1 MRSNC
6 CAPAVLNTAGAH
18 FLRELVTLPTGFPDV
33 QNSMSNRRE
42 FLRQTAL
49 LGASPWLPEV
59 TASAPFY
66 AAPAEHGQSSRPAA
80 STGAVILE
88 NPDMRLVIDRT
99 GVAQSLIHK
108 PTGQECLAVHRNVP
122 MFTVTQ
128 YRPYD
133 NELQLSYT
141 AKPTQFPAEKISRE
155 GDQLIVSFAL
165 VGYDAVIRVKTT
177 DAYISFQLE
186 RLDYRGYTSLRPKIK
201 TPIDE
206 TVFVQLPVRNREH
219 VGQWLNVLWDADVAV
234 NLLAT
239 DHSTRVDAV
248 PHEGYHLMSAGG
260 VDAIQI
266 DGIGAALITAK
277 PDKLLDRIAAVE
289 EDYDLPRGAESR
301 RRQEYKYSYYEMLE
315 GTPQTIDRHV
325 GFAKMAGFRALDVYY
340 RAFARTSGHF
350 PWRPEY
356 PNGIEDVKAVVQT
369 ISRAGMVPGVHIH
382 YNKADK
388 ADAYITPRPDPRLN
402 LTLDFTLGVALDASS
417 SVVTILEN
425 PRRCT
430 LDDGRRILKIENEL
444 IAYERFTKTAP
455 YHFLNCQRGFL
466 GSQPSSYAVGSRVGQ
481 LDVDTWPIFVRLTQN
496 TDIQQEV
503 AERLASLYKNAGFQF
518 VYFDGAEDVPGP
530 DYWYTV
536 SRAQWIVYKSLDP
549 KPLFGEGAC
558 KSHFSWHIL
567 TRGNAFDTFKPEV
580 LKDAVRA
587 YPAAEAPMAAKDFTS
602 INFGWVGYWIPG
614 KDTIGTQPD
623 MLEYVSS
630 RAAAWDC
637 PVSLSPKLESL
648 DSHARTADNLEVLRR
663 WEDVRIQGWL
673 TKQQKLSLRNLRQE
687 HILLLDERGQ
697 FELVPYD
704 EITKVAG
711 ADRPGRA
718 FVFERPGG
726 SVYVVFWHISGQAI
740 ISLPLP
746 AKQIQYMKELGKP
759 LRVQAEGKSARLPL
773 SDRRYLRCTG
783 ITRAEVVSAFQEAK
797 IEEIHPPQGQSR
809 G

>member
-1 MRSNC
+1 MFDNQ
-6 CAPAVLNTAGAH
+6 T
-18 FLRELVTLPTGFPDV
+18 LRVNISSLPTGFPGL
-33 QNSMSNRRE
+33 QTNSMSNRRE

-49 LGASPWLPEV
+49 LGVSPWLPAAR
-59 TASAPFY
+59 TSASFY
-66 AAPAEHGQSSRPAA
+66 AAEAAHGQSSGPAA
-80 STGAVILE
+80 STGAIILE
-88 NPDMRLVIDRT
+88 NSDTRLVIGGT
-99 GVAQSLIHK
+99 GVAESLIHK
-108 PTGQECLAVHRNVP
+108 PTGQECLAVNRNIS

-141 AKPTQFPAEKISRE
+141 AKPTHFPVNKIRRE
-155 GDQLIVSFAL
+155 GEHLIVSFAL
-165 VGYDAVIRVKTT
+165 VGYEAVIRVKTT

-186 RLDYRGYTSLRPKIK
+186 RLDYKGYTSLRPKIK
-201 TPIDE
+201 TLIDE
-206 TVFVQLPVRNREH
+206 TVFVQLPIRNREH
-219 VGQWLNVLWDADVAV
+219 VGQWLNVLWDDDVAV

-239 DHSTRVDAV
+239 DHYTRVDAIQC
-248 PHEGYHLMSAGG
+248 EGYHLMLAGG

-266 DGIGAALITAK
+266 EGIGAALITTT

-315 GTPQTIDRHV
+315 GTPQTIDRHI
-325 GFAKMAGFRALDVYY
+325 GFAKMAGFRAMDVYY
-340 RAFARTSGHF
+340 RAFAKTSGHF

-356 PNGIEDVKAVVQT
+356 PNGMEDVKAVVQK
-369 ISRAGMVPGVHIH
+369 ISQASIVPGLHIH

-388 ADAYITPRPDPRLN
+388 EDAYVTPRPDPRLN
-402 LTLDFTLGVALDASS
+402 LTLDFTLGLALDASS
-417 SVVTILEN
+417 SVITILED

-455 YHFLNCQRGFL
+455 YQFLNCQRGFL

-481 LDVDTWPIFVRLTQN
+481 LDVDTWPIFVRITQD

-503 AERLASLYKNAGFQF
+503 AGRLANLYKNAGFRF

-536 SRAQWIVYKSLDP
+536 SRAQWIVYKNLDP

-558 KSHFSWHIL
+558 RSHFSWHIL

-580 LKDAVRA
+580 LKDAIRA
-587 YPAAEAPMAAKDFTS
+587 YPAAEAPLAAKDFTS
-602 INFGWVGYWIPG
+602 INFGWVGYWTPSEN
-614 KDTIGTQPD
+614 TIGTQPD

-637 PVSLSPKLESL
+637 PVSLAPKLEGL
-648 DSHARTADNLEVLRR
+648 ESHARTTDNLEVLRR

-673 TKQQKLSLRNLRQE
+673 TKEQKVRLRNLQQE

-718 FVFERPGG
+718 FVFERAGG
-726 SVYVVFWHISGQAI
+726 SVYVVFWHTSGQATL
-740 ISLPLP
+740 SLPLP
-746 AKQIQYMKELGKP
+746 EKRIQYMKELGKP
-759 LRVQAEGKSARLPL
+759 LRVQGNGKSVRLPL
-773 SDRRYLRCTG
+773 SDRQYLRCTG
-783 ITRAEVVSAFQEAK
+783 IARAEVISAFQEAK
-797 IEEIHPPQGQSR
+797 IE
-809 G
+809 

>member
-1 MRSNC
+1 MFDNQ
-6 CAPAVLNTAGAH
+6 T
-18 FLRELVTLPTGFPDV
+18 LRVNISSLPTGFPGL
-33 QNSMSNRRE
+33 QTNSMSNRRE

-49 LGASPWLPEV
+49 LGVSPWLPAAR
-59 TASAPFY
+59 TSASFY
-66 AAPAEHGQSSRPAA
+66 AAEAAHGQSSGPAA
-80 STGAVILE
+80 STGAIILE
-88 NPDMRLVIDRT
+88 NSDTRLVIGGT
-99 GVAQSLIHK
+99 GVAESLIHK
-108 PTGQECLAVHRNVP
+108 PTGQECLAVNRNIS

-141 AKPTQFPAEKISRE
+141 AKPTHFPVNKIRRE
-155 GDQLIVSFAL
+155 GEHLIVSFAL
-165 VGYDAVIRVKTT
+165 VGYEAVIRVKTT

-186 RLDYRGYTSLRPKIK
+186 RLDYKGYTSLRPKIK

-206 TVFVQLPVRNREH
+206 TVFVQLPIRNREH
-219 VGQWLNVLWDADVAV
+219 VGQWLNVLWDDDVAV

-239 DHSTRVDAV
+239 DHYTRVDAIQC
-248 PHEGYHLMSAGG
+248 EGYHLMLAGG

-266 DGIGAALITAK
+266 DGIGAALITTT

-315 GTPQTIDRHV
+315 GTPQTIDRHI
-325 GFAKMAGFRALDVYY
+325 GFAKMAGFRAMDVYY
-340 RAFARTSGHF
+340 RAFAKTSGHF

-356 PNGIEDVKAVVQT
+356 PNGMEDVKAVVQK
-369 ISRAGMVPGVHIH
+369 ISQASIVPGLHIH

-388 ADAYITPRPDPRLN
+388 EDAYVTPRPDPRLN
-402 LTLDFTLGVALDASS
+402 LTLDFTLGLALDASS
-417 SVVTILEN
+417 SVITILED

-444 IAYERFTKTAP
+444 IAYERFTKAAP
-455 YHFLNCQRGFL
+455 YQFLNCQRGFL

-481 LDVDTWPIFVRLTQN
+481 LDVDTWPIFVRITQD

-503 AERLASLYKNAGFQF
+503 AGRLANLYKNAGFRF

-536 SRAQWIVYKSLDP
+536 SRAQWIVYKNLDP

-558 KSHFSWHIL
+558 RSHFSWHIL

-580 LKDAVRA
+580 LKDAIRA
-587 YPAAEAPMAAKDFTS
+587 YPAAEAPLAAKDFTS
-602 INFGWVGYWIPG
+602 INFGWVGYWTPSEN
-614 KDTIGTQPD
+614 TIGTQPD

-637 PVSLSPKLESL
+637 PVSLAPKLEGL
-648 DSHARTADNLEVLRR
+648 ESHARTTDNLEVLRR

-673 TKQQKLSLRNLRQE
+673 TKEQKVRLRNLQQE

-718 FVFERPGG
+718 FVFERAGG
-726 SVYVVFWHISGQAI
+726 SVYVVFWHTSGQATL
-740 ISLPLP
+740 SLPLP
-746 AKQIQYMKELGKP
+746 EKRIQYMKELGKP
-759 LRVQAEGKSARLPL
+759 LRVQGNGKSVRLPL
-773 SDRRYLRCTG
+773 SDRQYLRCTG
-783 ITRAEVVSAFQEAK
+783 IARAEVISAFQEAK
-797 IEEIHPPQGQSR
+797 IE
-809 G
+809 